1 MITYSLAW
9 KRVFIYVIFFG
20 TLILHF
26 QPGRYTFL
34 EDIKTLRGVMA
45 TYYNLFAL
53 GKQLS
58 PVVSVPYIDA
68 LGTGTINHLYTDL
81 CGALDWLIWH

>member
-1 MITYSLAW
+1 
-9 KRVFIYVIFFG
+9 
-20 TLILHF
+20 
-26 QPGRYTFL
+26 
-34 EDIKTLRGVMA
+34 MA

-68 LGTGTINHLYTDL
+68 FGTGTVNRFFQ
-81 CGALDWLIWH
+81 GSV

>member
-1 MITYSLAW
+1 
-9 KRVFIYVIFFG
+9 
-20 TLILHF
+20 
-26 QPGRYTFL
+26 
-34 EDIKTLRGVMA
+34 MA

-68 LGTGTINHLYTDL
+68 FGTGTVNRFFMDL
-81 CGALDWLIWH
+81 CRAVYMCWSIYGTKKCLDKGRPSVVRKCYTKIT

>member
-34 EDIKTLRGVMA
+34 EDIKTLRSVMA

-68 LGTGTINHLYTDL
+68 LGTGTINQLYTDL

>member
-1 MITYSLAW
+1 
-9 KRVFIYVIFFG
+9 
-20 TLILHF
+20 
-26 QPGRYTFL
+26 
-34 EDIKTLRGVMA
+34 MA

-81 CGALDWLIWH
+81 CGALDWLI

>member
-1 MITYSLAW
+1 
-9 KRVFIYVIFFG
+9 
-20 TLILHF
+20 
-26 QPGRYTFL
+26 
-34 EDIKTLRGVMA
+34 MA

-68 LGTGTINHLYTDL
+68 FGTGTINRLFKDL
-81 CGALDWLIWH
+81 CRAVYTYGSIYTKNVLINEDLALYANVT